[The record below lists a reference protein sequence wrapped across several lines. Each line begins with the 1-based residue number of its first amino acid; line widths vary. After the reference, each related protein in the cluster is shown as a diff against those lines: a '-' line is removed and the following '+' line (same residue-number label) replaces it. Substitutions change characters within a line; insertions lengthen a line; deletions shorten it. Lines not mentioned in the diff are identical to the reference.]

1 VEYRVER
8 LLKAIQARKL
18 DRIAAAYALGGWLLV
33 QAASIALPAFAAP
46 AWLLKALILF
56 VVLGFPVALA
66 AGWMGAPHF
75 PSSQQEAAK
84 LKPLHA
90 TMLAIVLAV
99 IVVSL
104 GEFVYWM
111 SRAPGPESDASI
123 APASASIAVLPF
135 VNMSGDAA
143 KDYFSDGI
151 SDELLNDLAN
161 VPELR
166 VAART
171 SSFAFKGKSEDI
183 KTIARLLAVRSV
195 LEGSVREAGQHLRI
209 HAELIDAADGFDLW
223 SASFDRQMTDALAVQ
238 DEIARAIVRAL
249 THKLLPAGTTNPNR
263 PAAIDPEAY
272 RDYLEAQYALGPRTQ
287 AGSEK
292 ALALFQQAVAR
303 QPDFAE
309 AHAGLARAYI
319 NVAEYHTERKD
330 LIPAA
335 QVALARALA
344 LDPDNL
350 SALAT
355 HLDLALHRMDWK
367 AARADAHRMQAINP
381 HSQTVL
387 HELFRYYQA
396 LGFPQEALRAAQG
409 AAQLN
414 RMAIVDRMN
423 VAAAFIHIG
432 RFQEAAK
439 AAEEALALYPNQ
451 PYVLS
456 MLCTSYAHSGR
467 AVKSQAILTQL
478 NAMHEAGAAG
488 SCAFDIEA
496 GQGHT
501 AAAHPLLDQFAAKFP
516 LGDLG
521 ATDIGD
527 DYAMIGDYPK
537 AIAWLTRAYDL
548 REFVLFTVPYD
559 ATIAPAFFRTPE
571 WRALWQRPLIKDWQT
586 THDAIAR
593 DLATKPAG

>member
-1 VEYRVER
+1 VER

-46 AWLLKALILF
+46 AWTLKALILF

-99 IVVSL
+99 IVLSL

-111 SRAPGPESDASI
+111 SRSAGTESDVSI

-238 DEIARAIVRAL
+238 DEIARACCP
-249 THKLLPAGTTNPNR
+249 PARRIPT
-263 PAAIDPEAY
+263 
-272 RDYLEAQYALGPRTQ
+272 GP
-287 AGSEK
+287 
-292 ALALFQQAVAR
+292 
-303 QPDFAE
+303 
-309 AHAGLARAYI
+309 
-319 NVAEYHTERKD
+319 
-330 LIPAA
+330 
-335 QVALARALA
+335 
-344 LDPDNL
+344 
-350 SALAT
+350 
-355 HLDLALHRMDWK
+355 
-367 AARADAHRMQAINP
+367 
-381 HSQTVL
+381 
-387 HELFRYYQA
+387 
-396 LGFPQEALRAAQG
+396 
-409 AAQLN
+409 
-414 RMAIVDRMN
+414 
-423 VAAAFIHIG
+423 
-432 RFQEAAK
+432 
-439 AAEEALALYPNQ
+439 
-451 PYVLS
+451 
-456 MLCTSYAHSGR
+456 
-467 AVKSQAILTQL
+467 
-478 NAMHEAGAAG
+478 
-488 SCAFDIEA
+488 
-496 GQGHT
+496 
-501 AAAHPLLDQFAAKFP
+501 
-516 LGDLG
+516 
-521 ATDIGD
+521 
-527 DYAMIGDYPK
+527 
-537 AIAWLTRAYDL
+537 
-548 REFVLFTVPYD
+548 
-559 ATIAPAFFRTPE
+559 
-571 WRALWQRPLIKDWQT
+571 RPLIPKP
-586 THDAIAR
+586 IATIWR
-593 DLATKPAG
+593 RSMRSARARKPVPRRRWRYSSRRWRASPISPRPMPALPAPISTSPSTIPTGRT

>member
-1 VEYRVER
+1 VER

-33 QAASIALPAFAAP
+33 QAASIALPAFNAP

-56 VVLGFPVALA
+56 VVLGFPVALVV
-66 AGWMGAPHF
+66 GWMGAPHF

-99 IVVSL
+99 IVLSL

-111 SRAPGPESDASI
+111 SRGAS
-123 APASASIAVLPF
+123 PAADSPAEPASIAVLPF
-135 VNMSGDAA
+135 VNLSGDSG
-143 KDYFSDGI
+143 KDYFSDGM

-183 KTIARLLAVRSV
+183 RTIARLLAVRSV
-195 LEGSVREAGQHLRI
+195 LEGSVREAGRHLRI
-209 HAELIDAADGFDLW
+209 HAQLIDAANGFELW
-223 SASFDRQMTDALAVQ
+223 SQSFDRQMTDALAVQ

-249 THKLLPAGTTNPNR
+249 THKLLPGKPSKR

-272 RDYLEAQYALGPRTQ
+272 RAYLEAQYALGPRTQ

-292 ALALFQQAVAR
+292 ALALFQEAVAR

-309 AHAGLARAYI
+309 AYAGLGRAYI

-330 LIPAA
+330 MIPSAQAA
-335 QVALARALA
+335 LTRALE
-344 LDPDNL
+344 LDPGNL

-355 HLDLALHRMDWK
+355 HLDLALHRMDWP

-387 HELFRYYQA
+387 HEMFRYYQA
-396 LGFPQEALRAAQG
+396 LGFPLEALHAAQG

-432 RFQEAAK
+432 RFAEAAK
-439 AAEEALALYPNQ
+439 AAEDALALYPNQ

-467 AVKSQAILTQL
+467 AAKSQAILVQL
-478 NAMHEAGAAG
+478 NEMREAGSAG

-496 GQGHT
+496 GQGRT
-501 AAAHPLLDQFAAKFP
+501 AAAHPLLDKLAAQFP

-521 ATDIGD
+521 ASDIGD

-537 AIAWLTRAYDL
+537 AIEWLTRAYDL

-559 ATIAPAFFRTPE
+559 ATVAPAFFQTPE
-571 WRALWQRPLIKDWQT
+571 WQALWQRPLVKDWQK

-593 DLATKPAG
+593 DLAAKPAG